1 MAGTIDALTQ
11 HADEIR
17 KELNVPDQ
25 ERLFRVATE
34 ASYLTALADDK
45 VDDDERASMVRAVE
59 ALSKGS
65 VIEWELDSFLDDCA
79 AKAKADGKKARLM
92 HVGENLSKLGHP
104 EAALLIA
111 AFVAQASGG
120 IDKKEATIVHALG
133 KAAGVAKD
141 KVTGIL
147 TRVGA
152 AATDEG

>member
-1 MAGTIDALTQ
+1 MSVTLDALAK
-11 HADEIR
+11 HAEEIR

-34 ASYLTALADDK
+34 AGYLTALADEK
-45 VDDDERASMVRAVE
+45 VDADERASMIKAIE

-65 VIEWELDSFLDDCA
+65 VIEWELDAFIDDCEKR
-79 AKAKADGKKARLM
+79 AKEDGKKARLAN
-92 HVGENLSKLGHP
+92 VGDNLSKLGQP
-104 EAALLIA
+104 EAALLFA
-111 AFVAQASGG
+111 AFIAQASGG

-141 KVTGIL
+141 KVTAIL

-152 AATDEG
+152 AATDG